1 MLVSTMSATLSVG
14 ESECA
19 LCECVEA
26 VTVVEVVEL
35 VLCVDIVAR
44 AGPALVVNRI
54 CFPSL
59 TSTCNIFEWP

>member
-1 MLVSTMSATLSVG
+1 MLVSIMSATLSVG

-19 LCECVEA
+19 LCECVEV

-44 AGPALVVNRI
+44 AGSA
-54 CFPSL
+54 
-59 TSTCNIFEWP
+59 W

>member
-44 AGPALVVNRI
+44 AGPALVI